1 MPCTVSVTNRMG
13 MAFNAKAREV
23 VDALNMDTLLLHHLC
38 GQQGIKAPGNQGNG
52 FWLSLTSGH
61 ACECY
66 GTLVALPSQDAGRIS
81 YSINPAADSDRFNTA
96 KQDLIG
102 PVTVSDIV

>member
-1 MPCTVSVTNRMG
+1 MG
-13 MAFNAKAREV
+13 MAFNAKSREV

-52 FWLSLTSGH
+52 LWLSLTSGH

-66 GTLVALPSQDAGRIS
+66 GTLVALPSQDSGRVS
-81 YSINPAADSDRFNTA
+81 YSINLAADPDRFDLA
-96 KQDLIG
+96 KQAFTGLI
-102 PVTVSDIV
+102 TVNGIV